1 MIKLRQLIDTLD
13 RITERRGNRL
23 DDVNVVL
30 EVYNPGSIGGTPCVP
45 IVSLDLGIDWDA
57 NKLILHTD
65 KTLSVLTDEEK
76 AAILES
82 VKKGQSWH
90 AYQSHKKQSDEL
102 KKLKELNKKLL
113 TGYKTIKSMTEVFD
127 DGEFRQSVKEVIEGL
142 ID

>member
-1 MIKLRQLIDTLD
+1 MIKLRQLIDTLA

-23 DDVNVVL
+23 DDVNVVI

-45 IVSLDLGIDWDA
+45 IVSLNLGIDWDA

-113 TGYKTIKSMTEVFD
+113 TGCKTIKSMTEIFD